1 MNDRVGRSI
10 PPHPL
15 DCDIHFAIIFCICFN
30 ARFLF
35 HKQEQITGKVLKQ
48 EILKEVLVIGEN
60 ITMEV
65 FTIKSV
71 QCPHHFKWTQ

>member
-1 MNDRVGRSI
+1 M
-10 PPHPL
+10 
-15 DCDIHFAIIFCICFN
+15 
-30 ARFLF
+30 F

>member
-1 MNDRVGRSI
+1 MNDKVGRSI

-15 DCDIHFAIIFCICFN
+15 DCDIHCDFN

-65 FTIKSV
+65 FTNKSV